1 NKRKIEGPPELDRS
15 ELKLAVQLC
24 AVLEPLRLATRLIEA
39 EDRALCSLY
48 LPLFHQCSETLG
60 KNRGALPL
68 PKELRKAF
76 GENVQI
82 SSLLEVPN
90 KLRLFLAADLKKIR
104 ERHLVGTTGD
114 DLLAVA
120 TFLDGRFQKHH
131 VWQSMLSLED
141 TKNKVAQMALQA
153 SQDFPAL
160 VERLRKQA
168 QDPVNWT
175 LAALAKAEAAPKP
188 RGRGGRGGRGR
199 GRARAQSDPAP
210 KSRCASEAALQET
223 TPSGH
228 NLKRRRLQPQ
238 TSAEEWLFGQ
248 PEQQE
253 EEVVLADV
261 DAVKQ
266 QISEELTCYLRLG
279 HASQLGSS
287 PLSFWKNRRSE
298 LPFLSALARIIY
310 SIPASTAALERL
322 FSAAGRAV
330 CHRRPRLNVRK
341 AAKLI
346 FAHANVARNITG
358 RIGAKKPVEE

>member
-1 NKRKIEGPPELDRS
+1 MGSLLRNKRKIEGPPELDRS

-228 NLKRRRLQPQ
+228 NLKRRRFQPQ

-253 EEVVLADV
+253 KEEVVLADV
-261 DAVKQ
+261 DA
-266 QISEELTCYLRLG
+266 
-279 HASQLGSS
+279 A
-287 PLSFWKNRRSE
+287 
-298 LPFLSALARIIY
+298 
-310 SIPASTAALERL
+310 
-322 FSAAGRAV
+322 
-330 CHRRPRLNVRK
+330 PRLQSSGIKIGKQRPIFEVWMRAFLLFCFFHRPEKANRK
-341 AAKLI
+341 SY
-346 FAHANVARNITG
+346 N
-358 RIGAKKPVEE
+358 